1 MDTLELVRLNLLS
14 PIILAFALG
23 IIATLARSDLKF
35 PEPLY
40 TALSIYLLLAI
51 GLKGGAALSVTPLG
65 EFGGP
70 ALATLA
76 LGLTI
81 PLWSYAIVRRL
92 GRMSVPDAAAIA
104 AHYGSVSVV
113 TFIASLA
120 FLDGARVGYEGFL
133 PTLVAVLE
141 VPAIVVALVLA
152 RVRGGAG
159 RGSWGT
165 VMHEVLA
172 GRSVLLLLGGLLIGA
187 LSGKAGLERVGAFF
201 VDPFQGALV
210 LFLLE
215 MGMVAARRFRD
226 LRKAGA
232 FLLAFGIVMPLL
244 HGTMGVWLGSVAG
257 LSLGG
262 SMVLGVMAASASYIA
277 APAAV
282 RIALPEANPGYY
294 LTASLAITFPFNL
307 TVGIPV
313 YFAVA
318 QWMHAGG
325 AG

>member
-1 MDTLELVRLNLLS
+1 MDMLELVRLNLLS
-14 PIILAFALG
+14 PIILAFVLG
-23 IIATLARSDLKF
+23 IVATLARSDLKF

-51 GLKGGAALSVTPLG
+51 GLKGGAALSETPLR
-65 EFGGP
+65 ELGGP

-76 LGLTI
+76 LGI
-81 PLWSYAIVRRL
+81 AVPLWSYAIVRRV
-92 GRMSVPDAAAIA
+92 GRMSVSDAAALA

-113 TFIASLA
+113 TFIAALS
-120 FLDGARVGYEGFL
+120 FLDAARIGYEGFL
-133 PTLVAVLE
+133 PTLVAMLE
-141 VPAIVVALVLA
+141 VPAIIVALLLA
-152 RVRGGAG
+152 RMRGGAG

-165 VMHEVLA
+165 VLHEVLA
-172 GRSVLLLLGGLLIGA
+172 GRSILLLLGGLVIGA
-187 LSGKAGLERVGAFF
+187 ASGTAGLERVAPFF
-201 VDPFQGALV
+201 VAPFQGALV

-226 LRKAGA
+226 LRTAGA
-232 FLLAFGIVMPLL
+232 FLLGFGVGMPLL
-244 HGTMGVWLGSVAG
+244 HGVLGVWLGSVVG

-262 SMVLGVMAASASYIA
+262 STVLGVMAASASYIA

-294 LTASLAITFPFNL
+294 LTAALAITFPFNL

-318 QWMHAGG
+318 RWLHAGG

>member
-23 IIATLARSDLKF
+23 IIATLVRSDLKF

-65 EFGGP
+65 EFALP

-76 LGLTI
+76 LGLTV
-81 PLWSYAIVRRL
+81 PLWSYAIVRRV
-92 GRMSVPDAAAIA
+92 GKMSVPDAAAIA

-113 TFIASLA
+113 TFIAALS
-120 FLDGARVGYEGFL
+120 FLDAARVTYEGFL

-172 GRSVLLLLGGLLIGA
+172 GRSVLLLMGGLLIGA
-187 LSGKAGLERVGAFF
+187 LSGKAGLERVGPLF
-201 VDPFQGALV
+201 VDPFQGVLV

-226 LRKAGA
+226 LKKAGV

-244 HGTMGVWLGSVAG
+244 HGALGVWLGSLAG

-262 SMVLGVMAASASYIA
+262 SMVLGTMAASASYIA

-294 LTASLAITFPFNL
+294 LTAALAITFPFNL

-318 QWMHAGG
+318 QWMHSGG
-325 AG
+325 VG

>member
-1 MDTLELVRLNLLS
+1 MDMLELVRLNLLS
-14 PIILAFALG
+14 PIILAFVLG
-23 IIATLARSDLKF
+23 IVATLARSDLKF

-51 GLKGGAALSVTPLG
+51 GLKGGAALSETSLA
-65 EFGGP
+65 ELGGP
-70 ALATLA
+70 ALATLG
-76 LGLTI
+76 LGI
-81 PLWSYAIVRRL
+81 AVPLWSYAIVRRI
-92 GRMSVPDAAAIA
+92 GRMSVSDAAALA

-113 TFIASLA
+113 TFIAALS
-120 FLDGARVGYEGFL
+120 FLDAARIGYEGFL
-133 PTLVAVLE
+133 PTLVAMLE
-141 VPAIVVALVLA
+141 VPAIIVALLLA
-152 RVRGGAG
+152 RMRGGAG

-165 VMHEVLA
+165 VLHEVLA
-172 GRSVLLLLGGLLIGA
+172 GRSILLLLGGLVIGA
-187 LSGKAGLERVGAFF
+187 ASGTAGLARVAPFF
-201 VDPFQGALV
+201 VAPFQGALV

-226 LRKAGA
+226 LRTAGA
-232 FLLAFGIVMPLL
+232 FLLAFGVGMPLL
-244 HGTMGVWLGSVAG
+244 HGVLGVWLGSVAG

-262 SMVLGVMAASASYIA
+262 STVLGVMAASASYIA

-294 LTASLAITFPFNL
+294 LTAALAITFPFNL

-325 AG
+325 TG